1 MKNLTITVDDSV
13 LEWARIE
20 AARRG
25 ASVSRMVGDFM
36 AEMQRREDAYER
48 AYLAWRTDERS
59 WCAAGLQGQDAPAV
73 ADATDAPRSV
83 CLRQAP
89 VAAPPGDTAI
99 SLPCDAAVFV
109 DTCVLVLAEDTSAGV
124 LHEQA
129 LACLDPLWRERTGRV
144 STQGLTEFYEA
155 VTGRAQHAMAQG
167 DARAAIRRYN
177 SWTPW
182 PIDAATLETAW
193 ALQAR
198 HPLAWGDCLALAAAQ
213 HSGCAALLSLHL
225 PEGASYGGVQ
235 VVHPSRLRFG
245 A

>member
-59 WCAAGLQGQDAPAV
+59 WRAQSAATAEPAAAVATAAPALLPR
-73 ADATDAPRSV
+73 DATV
-83 CLRQAP
+83 L
-89 VAAPPGDTAI
+89 
-99 SLPCDAAVFV
+99 V
-109 DTCVLVLAEDTSAGV
+109 DTGVLVLAEDTSAGHGH
-124 LHEQA
+124 LQT
-129 LACLDPLWRERTGRV
+129 LACLDHLWRERTGRV
-144 STQGLTEFYEA
+144 STQGLSEFYES
-155 VTGRAQHAMAQG
+155 VTGHADRPMPQG

-182 PIDAATLETAW
+182 QNDAATLETAW

-198 HPLAWGDCLALAAAQ
+198 HTLAWSDCLALAAAQ

-225 PEGASYGGVQ
+225 PGGAQYGGVQ
-235 VVHPSRLRFG
+235 VVHPHSLRF
-245 A
+245 AD

>member
-1 MKNLTITVDDSV
+1 MKNLTITVDDGV

-36 AEMQRREDAYER
+36 SEMQRREDAYER
-48 AYLAWRTDERS
+48 AYLAWRTDERTWRS
-59 WCAAGLQGQDAPAV
+59 MDESTQAAAV
-73 ADATDAPRSV
+73 SLPEPRSV
-83 CLRQAP
+83 CLARGGASATHGRP
-89 VAAPPGDTAI
+89 VEV
-99 SLPCDAAVFV
+99 LPTDAMVFV
-109 DTCVLVLAEDTSAGV
+109 DTSVLVVAEDTSADPLHAQV
-124 LHEQA
+124 LDGLNH
-129 LACLDPLWRERTGRV
+129 LWRERTGRV
-144 STQGLTEFYEA
+144 SMQGLAEFYES
-155 VTGRAQHAMAQG
+155 VTGRACNAMAQG

-182 PIDAATLETAW
+182 QVDAATLETAW

-198 HPLAWGDCLALAAAQ
+198 HGLAWGDCLALAAAQ

-225 PEGASYGGVQ
+225 PEGAQYGGVQ
-235 VVHPSRLRFG
+235 VVHPDGLRFG

>member
-59 WCAAGLQGQDAPAV
+59 WRAQSAPTAEPAAAVVTAAAAPLPR
-73 ADATDAPRSV
+73 DATV
-83 CLRQAP
+83 L
-89 VAAPPGDTAI
+89 
-99 SLPCDAAVFV
+99 V
-109 DTCVLVLAEDTSAGV
+109 DTGVLVLAEDTSAGHGH
-124 LHEQA
+124 LQT
-129 LACLDPLWRERTGRV
+129 LACLDHLWRERTGRV
-144 STQGLTEFYEA
+144 STQGLSEFYES
-155 VTGRAQHAMAQG
+155 VTGHADRPMPQG

-182 PIDAATLETAW
+182 QNDAATLETAW

-198 HPLAWGDCLALAAAQ
+198 HTLAWSDCLALAAAQ

-225 PEGASYGGVQ
+225 PGGAQYGGVQ
-235 VVHPSRLRFG
+235 VVHPHSLRF
-245 A
+245 AD

>member
-59 WCAAGLQGQDAPAV
+59 WRAEDAAAIAPA
-73 ADATDAPRSV
+73 P
-83 CLRQAP
+83 P
-89 VAAPPGDTAI
+89 VAATAP
-99 SLPCDAAVFV
+99 LPRDATVFV
-109 DTCVLVLAEDTSAGV
+109 DTDVLVLAEDTSAGR
-124 LHEQA
+124 LHAQT
-129 LACLDPLWRERTGRV
+129 LACFDHLWRERTGRV
-144 STQGLTEFYEA
+144 STQGLSAFYA
-155 VTGRAQHAMAQG
+155 SVTGRAQRALPQG

-182 PIDAATLETAW
+182 QVDAATLETAW

-198 HPLAWGDCLALAAAQ
+198 HPLDWSDCLALAAAQ
-213 HSGCAALLSLHL
+213 HSGCMALLSLHL
-225 PEGASYGGVQ
+225 PPGAQYGGVQ
-235 VVHPSRLRFG
+235 VAHPASLCF
-245 A
+245 AD

>member
-59 WCAAGLQGQDAPAV
+59 WRAQSAPAAV
-73 ADATDAPRSV
+73 PAAAVPTAAPTPLPRDAT
-83 CLRQAP
+83 
-89 VAAPPGDTAI
+89 
-99 SLPCDAAVFV
+99 VFV
-109 DTCVLVLAEDTSAGV
+109 DTGVLVLAEDTSAGDGHLQILV
-124 LHEQA
+124 
-129 LACLDPLWRERTGRV
+129 CLDHLWRERTGRV
-144 STQGLTEFYEA
+144 STQGLSEFYES
-155 VTGRAQHAMAQG
+155 VTGHADNPMPQG

-182 PIDAATLETAW
+182 QNDAATLETAW

-198 HPLAWGDCLALAAAQ
+198 HALSWGDCLALAAAQ

-225 PEGASYGGVQ
+225 PGGAQYGGVQ
-235 VVHPSRLRFG
+235 VVHPPCLRF
-245 A
+245 AD

>member
-36 AEMQRREDAYER
+36 AEMQSREDAYER

-59 WCAAGLQGQDAPAV
+59 WRAQSAPAAIPAV
-73 ADATDAPRSV
+73 
-83 CLRQAP
+83 P
-89 VAAPPGDTAI
+89 VAATEP
-99 SLPCDAAVFV
+99 LPREATVFV
-109 DTCVLVLAEDTSAGV
+109 DAGVLVLAEDTSAG
-124 LHEQA
+124 HWHAQT
-129 LACLDPLWRERTGRV
+129 LACLDHLWRERTGRV
-144 STQGLTEFYEA
+144 STQGLTDFYQS
-155 VTGRAQHAMAQG
+155 VTGHIDRPMPQG

-182 PIDAATLETAW
+182 KIDAATLETAW

-198 HPLAWGDCLALAAAQ
+198 HTLAWGDCLALAAAQ

-225 PEGASYGGVQ
+225 PDGEQYGGLQ
-235 VVHPSRLRFG
+235 VAHPGSLRF
-245 A
+245 AD

>member
-36 AEMQRREDAYER
+36 AEMQSREDAYER
-48 AYLAWRTDERS
+48 AYLAWRTDERTWRS
-59 WCAAGLQGQDAPAV
+59 ADDGAQSAAALPA
-73 ADATDAPRSV
+73 APRSV
-83 CLRQAP
+83 CLARNDA
-89 VAAPPGDTAI
+89 VAAPEQPAPALANNALVFIDT
-99 SLPCDAAVFV
+99 S
-109 DTCVLVLAEDTSAGV
+109 VLVAAEDTSAGTV
-124 LHEQA
+124 YAQT
-129 LACLDPLWRERTGRV
+129 LACLNRLWRERSGRV
-144 STQGLTEFYEA
+144 STQGLIEFYES
-155 VTGRAQHAMAQG
+155 VTGREQRPMPQG

-182 PIDAATLETAW
+182 QNDAATLETAW

-198 HPLAWGDCLALAAAQ
+198 HTLPWGDCLALAAAQ

-225 PEGASYGGVQ
+225 PEGAQYGGVQ
-235 VVHPSRLRFG
+235 VAHPGSLQFLG
-245 A
+245 